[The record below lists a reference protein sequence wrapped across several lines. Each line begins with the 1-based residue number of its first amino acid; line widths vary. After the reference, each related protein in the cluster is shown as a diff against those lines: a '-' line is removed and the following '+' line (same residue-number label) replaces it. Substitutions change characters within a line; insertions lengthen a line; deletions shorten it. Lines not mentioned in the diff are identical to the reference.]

1 VPLSSW
7 DHYTSTNGSALS
19 AIDVEG
25 YRNFLSTY
33 KQSFNDQ
40 LTNASGASISFDNY
54 PFVHDQGKYGGF
66 FGIVTIYDLVEQL
79 VGELEETDEEEV
91 IQRDPDTWEV
101 TGLLPLKEAQEQFGI
116 ELPVDEYDTFGGFV
130 FSIYGSIPDD
140 GETFE
145 LETHSLQISVKQIAE
160 HRLEKATVRVIR
172 EETEEESEEKGLF
185 KKNKE
190 KSEE

>member
-1 VPLSSW
+1 M
-7 DHYTSTNGSALS
+7 
-19 AIDVEG
+19 
-25 YRNFLSTY
+25 
-33 KQSFNDQ
+33 
-40 LTNASGASISFDNY
+40 
-54 PFVHDQGKYGGF
+54 
-66 FGIVTIYDLVEQL
+66 
-79 VGELEETDEEEV
+79 
-91 IQRDPDTWEV
+91 
-101 TGLLPLKEAQEQFGI
+101 KEAQEQFGI